1 MKPALLIL
9 DMQQALCQGP
19 GWPFDCRGVIRRLN
33 ALAHAARAAQVPVI
47 WVQHEDE
54 RLLRVNTPGW
64 QLATGLEAEAADL
77 RLSKTTPDAFHHTE
91 LQELLKA
98 RAIDTLIVGGMHTEF
113 CVDTTCRRALALG
126 WPVLLAQDA
135 HTSAGNAVLPPEQI
149 IAHHNATLTAIRSF
163 GPRVQTWPTEAL
175 LHALARMRP

>member
-1 MKPALLIL
+1 MKPALLII

-19 GWPFDCRGVIRRLN
+19 GGPFDGRGVIRRIN
-33 ALAHAARAAQVPVI
+33 ALARAARAAQVPVI

-54 RLLRVNTPGW
+54 GRLRTGTPGW
-64 QLATGLEAEAADL
+64 ELAAGMEADAADL
-77 RLSKTTPDAFHHTE
+77 RLHKATPDAFHGTE
-91 LQELLKA
+91 LTALLKE
-98 RAIDTLIVGGMHTEF
+98 RGIDTLMVCGLHTEF

-175 LHALARMRP
+175 LHALAKVHP